1 MDIFSH
7 KWGKPTMK
15 WNFNQES
22 NKNRQKFNGLT
33 NKLKMDY
40 FRWPKQVT
48 EDNDCW
54 KGRRDDHRY
63 IRDPICPFSH
73 TACHPKK
80 SRPQGVDKNVGQRV
94 RPFTQWGVSWCIC
107 WICWSKT
114 DTCWFLHPLWL
125 VVEPYP
131 AEQYESQLGL
141 LFPIYGRIKH
151 VPNHQPDLFLHLS
164 TEWMYSASLWKRKL
178 SGMCDSSW
186 SV

>member
-1 MDIFSH
+1 
-7 KWGKPTMK
+7 
-15 WNFNQES
+15 
-22 NKNRQKFNGLT
+22 
-33 NKLKMDY
+33 MDY

-114 DTCWFLHPLWL
+114 DTCWFYILSGWWLSPTPLNNMKVSWD
-125 VVEPYP
+125 YYS
-131 AEQYESQLGL
+131 QYMEESNMFQTTNQICFYICQRNECIPPRFGSGNSRACATAAGRCSWWQPHGSKWCNQNQAPKTDEYHYVL
-141 LFPIYGRIKH
+141 LFFI
-151 VPNHQPDLFLHLS
+151 
-164 TEWMYSASLWKRKL
+164 
-178 SGMCDSSW
+178 SS
-186 SV
+186 